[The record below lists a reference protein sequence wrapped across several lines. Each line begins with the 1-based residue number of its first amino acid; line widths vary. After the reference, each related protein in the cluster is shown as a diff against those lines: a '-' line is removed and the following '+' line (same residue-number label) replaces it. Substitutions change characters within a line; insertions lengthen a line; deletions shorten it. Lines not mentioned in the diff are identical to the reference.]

1 MIDAR
6 ADAIEAARIVL
17 EAGAVYT
24 RTSGDPFF
32 FSSGWA
38 SPVFIDIKRL
48 ISFPSARD
56 RLLTLALDRI
66 DPEFGRDGF
75 ELIAGCELAG
85 VPFAAMVADR
95 RGLPLVVA
103 MKQRRVVAPCRY
115 RWPGQARP

>member
-1 MIDAR
+1 MTDGR
-6 ADAIEAARIVL
+6 ADAIEAAQIVL

-56 RLLTLALDRI
+56 RLLTLAVDRI
-66 DPEFGRDGF
+66 DQEFGRDGF
-75 ELIAGCELAG
+75 
-85 VPFAAMVADR
+85 
-95 RGLPLVVA
+95 
-103 MKQRRVVAPCRY
+103 
-115 RWPGQARP
+115 